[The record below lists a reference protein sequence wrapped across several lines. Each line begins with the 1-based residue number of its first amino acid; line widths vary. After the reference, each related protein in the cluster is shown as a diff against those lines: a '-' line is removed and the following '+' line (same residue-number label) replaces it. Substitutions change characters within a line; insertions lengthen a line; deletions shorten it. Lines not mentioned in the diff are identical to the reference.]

1 MMDGMVKVEVAV
13 QVEAI
18 LEAVVATVLA
28 KEAEEDGS
36 MFLRMRNAWSNA
48 ELGCVISR
56 SCSLM
61 VSRIVSVF
69 VLSCGELY
77 AYEWYRKSSEEE
89 TAVKSCSSRTSW

>member
-13 QVEAI
+13 QVEGM
-18 LEAVVATVLA
+18 LEAVVAMVLA
-28 KEAEEDGS
+28 KEAEDGS
-36 MFLRMRNAWSNA
+36 MLLRMLNAWSNA
-48 ELGCVISR
+48 ELACVISC

-61 VSRIVSVF
+61 VSRIVSGF

-89 TAVKSCSSRTSW
+89 TAVKSCSSRMSW